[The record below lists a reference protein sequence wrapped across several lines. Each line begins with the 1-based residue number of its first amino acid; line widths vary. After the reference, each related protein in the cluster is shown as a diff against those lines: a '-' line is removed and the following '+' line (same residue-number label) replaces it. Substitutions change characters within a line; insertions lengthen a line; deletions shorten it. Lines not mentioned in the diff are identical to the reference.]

1 MRRTKII
8 TIANNKGGVGK
19 TTTTIN
25 LSAGLRDKG
34 YKVLVVD
41 LDGQGNLTIA
51 LTGERGVKPT
61 IYEAIVNPNE
71 IAKLQPRYIPSKGK
85 GGGELYL
92 ISSSRD
98 LFAGSMELAEAEGRL
113 DRLAKVLERFNGEYD
128 FVLIDTT
135 PVIDLITINAL
146 RVADMVIIPTL
157 PHYLSVIGSIDIIT
171 SLVEIKPTKQA
182 EIYLLLAQWNSRST
196 SHKLAEETI
205 RNWGAKS
212 FTSKIRTNISLAEAP
227 AVREDIFQYAPKS
240 NGAKDYKAL
249 TEEVVEWYNRVK

>member
-1 MRRTKII
+1 MRTTKVI

-34 YKVLVVD
+34 YKVLVID

-51 LTGERGVKPT
+51 LTGERGIKPT

-71 IAKLQPRYIPSKGK
+71 IANLRPREIPSKMGK
-85 GGGELYL
+85 GELHL

-113 DRLAKVLERFNGEYD
+113 DRLAKVLERFNGQYD
-128 FVLIDTT
+128 FILIDTT

-146 RVADMVIIPTL
+146 RVADLVIIPTL
-157 PHYLSVIGSIDIIT
+157 PHYLSVVGSIEILT
-171 SLVEIKPTKQA
+171 NMVEISPKKRIA
-182 EIYLLLAQWNSRST
+182 MYLLFTQWNSRST
-196 SHKLAEETI
+196 SHKFAEETI
-205 RNWGAKS
+205 GHWKIKS
-212 FTSKIRTNISLAEAP
+212 FTTKIRTNISLAEAP
-227 AVREDIFQYAPKS
+227 AIREDIFQYAPRS

-249 TEEVVEWYNRVK
+249 TEEVIEWYKQVR